1 MLKTSSVMSS
11 GSLIVPILVSLIYG
25 KTSKHCRR
33 GQSPV
38 SVLRPAPR
46 LVVPPA
52 SGTGVRSPER
62 KLMTPPVPK
71 ANLPGQV
78 SSTPPAPK
86 SPKSVPGTPQKGGSP
101 VKRISAP
108 PSPKALA
115 RAVSAVP
122 AATWHATARGPRS
135 PATRETMRNMEEHK
149 NIARDKKLQTAKT
162 MPLRSSFESE
172 TYEALQ
178 RLHSD
183 ANLIREVLDDKQ
195 KLQKYSR
202 SCFSNADVN
211 GDGELS
217 FEELLQCMQKMN
229 AELGIGKFTER
240 HVEHY
245 LQRFDTDED
254 KLLSQEEFQ
263 ELYRVL
269 LTVKLEEVE
278 PVDFSRNMFIN
289 RRKGKPEDDYRVQGI
304 VGVGSFGVVRKV
316 QCRSTGATRVMKVVD
331 KQKALSGGYPLK
343 LIMEEIDKLRTLDH
357 PAVLRL
363 FEYCADERNLYLIT
377 DMLPGGDL
385 LDAVEGSHNKKK
397 YLEEL
402 RLRDVFR
409 QVSEGVAYCHAKGIM
424 HKDLKLENIMLA
436 SVDPPEAVVIDVGL
450 AELFPVSEAD
460 SFRSADP
467 AGTLATMAPEVV
479 RGSFNA
485 KCDVWS
491 LGCCLYAL
499 LCHRP
504 LRLEDHLKG
513 EGGTQTVEL
522 YDYFYPFTPPP
533 DESRQE
539 LKAYLVRQKEGPN
552 FKRLECSD
560 EAKAWSFGWVGK
572 GILEEVQS
580 ELANGD
586 SPNTY
591 QAYDGST
598 PLMVA
603 ARGGHAAVVRALL
616 DARADLTARSED
628 GSDALLHA
636 ASGGNVGVIQALL
649 EAKADVESVNE
660 DDVSPLLLAAH
671 YGHAVAAKVLLEAG
685 ANSQYRVPGWE
696 SVDCQKLLN
705 SLTKTT
711 PSRPKASEHFG
722 YECLDN
728 DLAEAALRDYRPEPS
743 ESNWPSWASH
753 GWLHSS
759 KASGQISTEQLE
771 SLLQFHR
778 INPLAQAVL
787 LDLSSQLPLKQ
798 LREMIGLFE
807 SVDKDGNGMLDEA
820 ELSEA
825 LKLAGL
831 GAEMALEAAKRL
843 AKGAGGVVEFS
854 RFVAALAPASAL
866 VDPEMLRSSFN
877 RLDANGDGYV
887 SRSELQRLLERGA
900 KPISVPEEEVPPEKK
915 AHAAEKARQAF
926 DGTAAD
932 LLCILP
938 ASLGGLCC
946 LVWMLRCDCSGLEP
960 RKRHQN
966 MSPEFDLLEEFGPP
980 MVQTH
985 EHQHDL

>member
-1 MLKTSSVMSS
+1 
-11 GSLIVPILVSLIYG
+11 
-25 KTSKHCRR
+25 
-33 GQSPV
+33 
-38 SVLRPAPR
+38 
-46 LVVPPA
+46 
-52 SGTGVRSPER
+52 
-62 KLMTPPVPK
+62 
-71 ANLPGQV
+71 
-78 SSTPPAPK
+78 
-86 SPKSVPGTPQKGGSP
+86 
-101 VKRISAP
+101 
-108 PSPKALA
+108 
-115 RAVSAVP
+115 
-122 AATWHATARGPRS
+122 
-135 PATRETMRNMEEHK
+135 MRMEEHK

-178 RLHSD
+178 KLHSD

-245 LQRFDTDED
+245 LQRFDTDQD

-269 LTVKLEEVE
+269 LMVKLQEVE

-377 DMLPGGDL
+377 DMLPGRDL

-397 YLEEL
+397 YLEEPWV
-402 RLRDVFR
+402 RDVFR

-552 FKRLECSD
+552 LKRLECSD
-560 EAKAWSFGWVGK
+560 EAKDLIGK
-572 GILEEVQS
+572 
-580 ELANGD
+580 
-586 SPNTY
+586 
-591 QAYDGST
+591 
-598 PLMVA
+598 
-603 ARGGHAAVVRALL
+603 LL
-616 DARADLTARSED
+616 TFDKEQRPSMR
-628 GSDALLHA
+628 
-636 ASGGNVGVIQALL
+636 QAL
-649 EAKADVESVNE
+649 
-660 DDVSPLLLAAH
+660 
-671 YGHAVAAKVLLEAG
+671 
-685 ANSQYRVPGWE
+685 
-696 SVDCQKLLN
+696 
-705 SLTKTT
+705 
-711 PSRPKASEHFG
+711 
-722 YECLDN
+722 
-728 DLAEAALRDYRPEPS
+728 
-743 ESNWPSWASH
+743 SH
-753 GWLHSS
+753 CWLHSS

-798 LREMIGLFE
+798 LREMISLFE

-866 VDPEMLRSSFN
+866 VDVEMLRSSFN

-926 DGTAAD
+926 DGISGEGR
-932 LLCILP
+932 LRISF
-938 ASLGGLCC
+938 ASFQRHLGAF
-946 LVWMLRCDCSGLEP
+946 VA
-960 RKRHQN
+960 
-966 MSPEFDLLEEFGPP
+966 
-980 MVQTH
+980 
-985 EHQHDL
+985 

>member
-1 MLKTSSVMSS
+1 MQAVTGPQLGPAQPRVVAAPLKPNQPNWADIRGKLLERMDTIGSSFSTAPPSPDNSTSTAAFRRDSVSSTASIAQALAVDGPPAWLRLEFAEAEKGKGTSPCPTPVTPETTLLKT
-11 GSLIVPILVSLIYG
+11 VP
-25 KTSKHCRR
+25 KTSEAPAQGKVFVACPKPSGQARAKSPEGRLETGGGRSTPQPPQPNHKVLIRSKTGVDTLGRGRDAAKAKTQTGLTARR

-122 AATWHATARGPRS
+122 AATARGPRS
-135 PATRETMRNMEEHK
+135 PATRETMRMEEHK

-178 RLHSD
+178 KLHSD

-245 LQRFDTDED
+245 LQRFDTDQD

-269 LTVKLEEVE
+269 LMVKLEEVE

-397 YLEEL
+397 YLEEPWV
-402 RLRDVFR
+402 RDVFR
-409 QVSEGVAYCHAKGIM
+409 QVSEGVAYCNAKGIM

-552 FKRLECSD
+552 LKRLECSD
-560 EAKAWSFGWVGK
+560 EAKDLIGK
-572 GILEEVQS
+572 
-580 ELANGD
+580 
-586 SPNTY
+586 
-591 QAYDGST
+591 
-598 PLMVA
+598 
-603 ARGGHAAVVRALL
+603 LL
-616 DARADLTARSED
+616 TFDKEQRPSMR
-628 GSDALLHA
+628 
-636 ASGGNVGVIQALL
+636 QAL
-649 EAKADVESVNE
+649 
-660 DDVSPLLLAAH
+660 
-671 YGHAVAAKVLLEAG
+671 
-685 ANSQYRVPGWE
+685 
-696 SVDCQKLLN
+696 
-705 SLTKTT
+705 
-711 PSRPKASEHFG
+711 
-722 YECLDN
+722 
-728 DLAEAALRDYRPEPS
+728 
-743 ESNWPSWASH
+743 SH
-753 GWLHSS
+753 CWLHSS

-798 LREMIGLFE
+798 LREMISLFE

-866 VDPEMLRSSFN
+866 VDVEMLRSSFN

-900 KPISVPEEEVPPEKK
+900 KPISVLEEEVPPEKK

-926 DGTAAD
+926 DGISGEGR
-932 LLCILP
+932 LRISF
-938 ASLGGLCC
+938 ASFQRHLGAF
-946 LVWMLRCDCSGLEP
+946 VA
-960 RKRHQN
+960 
-966 MSPEFDLLEEFGPP
+966 
-980 MVQTH
+980 
-985 EHQHDL
+985 